1 MTFLHTELNILHKMV
16 IAIIKK
22 RDFHNLTCC
31 FIQFQILSHNLLS
44 KHRFKV
50 KLRPTHCC
58 HTVTV
63 SQQSFRFKTDD
74 V

>member
-22 RDFHNLTCC
+22 RDVHNEANLTCC
-31 FIQFQILSHNLLS
+31 FIQFQKLSHNLLS
-44 KHRFKV
+44 KHQFKV

-58 HTVTV
+58 H
-63 SQQSFRFKTDD
+63 SNRLD
-74 V
+74 